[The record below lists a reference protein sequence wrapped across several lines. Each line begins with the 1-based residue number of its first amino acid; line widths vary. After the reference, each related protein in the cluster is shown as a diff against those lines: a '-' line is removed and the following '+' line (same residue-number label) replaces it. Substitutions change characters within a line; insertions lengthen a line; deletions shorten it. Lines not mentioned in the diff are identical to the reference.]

1 MGWFIAVVLVVA
13 GLAVRAE
20 PLTLLAASPVLAPF
34 SEQWQLGGVWV
45 DSSDLVLAALAVV
58 LVLRPAAFRPRA
70 RVPVFGTWF
79 ALGLLACAAYVAAE
93 QNQKYITDPV
103 RLAYQLYRYCWKP
116 LLFYPLTA
124 MLLRG
129 RADFERVLVASV
141 LGAVLCSASAISQG
155 YEGMRATGPSGYS
168 PNDLGGMLL
177 VPLMACLLWLV
188 EPPSRRARWLCG
200 IATLVIVRA
209 LLFSGSRG
217 AMAGALAGGGVLVSG
232 LRATSGGRQRIRQ
245 LATVAMLIL
254 VGMTFVR
261 GNPLERPTLHRFVVG
276 DSYEEQDGGSNL
288 QWRREQRWPHF
299 LEQVRQHPWLGVGT
313 DVDLS
318 LGDTGNT
325 PHNGYLS
332 IAVTSGVPAFVL
344 FLLLVANAVREGR
357 FASRRAREEW
367 QRPMAVAVSAALV
380 SVLMHNLVDSTLMRP
395 PVLQGFWM
403 FAAMAARLGR
413 EARHPV
419 EAAETA
425 MARPQKMIRLAEA
438 RPG

>member
-1 MGWFIAVVLVVA
+1 MGSFIAIVLVVT
-13 GLAVRAE
+13 GLAVRAQ
-20 PLTLLAASPVLAPF
+20 PLTVLAASPVLAPF
-34 SEQWQLGGVWV
+34 SEQWSLGGVLV
-45 DSSDLVLAALAVV
+45 DSSDLVLAALALM
-58 LVLRPAAFRPRA
+58 LVLRPATFRSRT
-70 RVPVFGTWF
+70 RVPGFRTWF
-79 ALGLLACAAYVAAE
+79 ALGLLACVAYVAAE
-93 QNQKYITDPV
+93 PNQKNITDPV

-124 MLLRG
+124 MLLRD

-141 LGAVLCSASAISQG
+141 LGAVLCAPSAISQG
-155 YEGMRATGPSGYS
+155 YAGLRATGLGYS
-168 PNDLGGMLL
+168 PNEMGGALIL
-177 VPLMACLLWLV
+177 PLMACLFWLV
-188 EPPSRRARWLCG
+188 EPPSRRARWLYG
-200 IATLVIVRA
+200 IATLVMVRV

-217 AMAGALAGGGVLVSG
+217 AMAGALAGGVVLVSG
-232 LRATSGGRQRIRQ
+232 LRATSRGRQRIRQ

-254 VGMTFVR
+254 VGITLVR
-261 GNPLERPTLHRFVVG
+261 GNPLERPTLRRFVTG

-313 DVDLS
+313 DIDLS
-318 LGDTGNT
+318 LGDAANT

-332 IAVTSGVPAFVL
+332 IAVTSGVPALVL

-380 SVLMHNLVDSTLMRP
+380 SVLMHNLVDSTFLLP
-395 PVLQGFWM
+395 PVLQSFWM
-403 FAAMAARLGR
+403 FAAIAARLGQ
-413 EARHPV
+413 EARHPL
-419 EAAETA
+419 EAADTA

>member
-1 MGWFIAVVLVVA
+1 MGWFIAIALVVA

-34 SEQWQLGGVWV
+34 SDQWQLGGVWV

-58 LVLRPAAFRPRA
+58 LVLRPAAFRSRK
-70 RVPVFGTWF
+70 RVPGFGTWF

-124 MLLRG
+124 MLLRD
-129 RADFERVLVASV
+129 RADFERVLMASV
-141 LGAVLCSASAISQG
+141 LGAVLCSVSAISQG
-155 YEGMRATGPSGYS
+155 YAGARATGPFGSW
-168 PNDLGGMLL
+168 NTMGGVL
-177 VPLMACLLWLV
+177 VLPLMACLLWLV
-188 EPPSRRARWLCG
+188 EPPSRRARWLSG
-200 IATLVIVRA
+200 IAALVMVRA

-217 AMAGALAGGGVLVSG
+217 AMVSVLAGGSVLVSG
-232 LRATSGGRQRIRQ
+232 LRATSRGRQRIRQ

-254 VGMTFVR
+254 VGITLVR
-261 GNPLERPTLHRFVVG
+261 GNPLERPTVKRFVAG
-276 DSYEEQDGGSNL
+276 DAEEQEQGSNL

-299 LEQVRQHPWLGVGT
+299 LEQVRRHPWLGVGT
-313 DVDLS
+313 DIDLS
-318 LGDTGNT
+318 LGDSGNT

-332 IAVTSGVPAFVL
+332 IAVTSGVPALVL
-344 FLLLVANAVREGR
+344 FLLLVANTLREGR

-367 QRPMAVAVSAALV
+367 QRPVAVAVSAALV
-380 SVLMHNLVDSTLMRP
+380 SVLVHNLVDCTF
-395 PVLQGFWM
+395 LQPAVSPSFWM

-413 EARHPV
+413 EARHPL
-419 EAAETA
+419 EAADIV